1 MAVPEASLSLSRI
14 DAGAQSRHNREEG
27 IELLL
32 GHQKV
37 QKCRITQVSG
47 VLGYDGV
54 CVSVGV
60 REVRGGSL
68 VEGVKVA
75 LFLAWPIAKV

>member
-27 IELLL
+27 MELLL
-32 GHQKV
+32 RHQKI
-37 QKCRITQVSG
+37 QKCWITQVSG

-60 REVRGGSL
+60 REKLG
-68 VEGVKVA
+68 EGLWLKV
-75 LFLAWPIAKV
+75 